1 MDVEV
6 TYIQD
11 GFLTNDVVQEMVREG
26 WRPPKPPEP
35 TGGRLGPHPLSPSC
49 P

>member
-26 WRPPKPPEP
+26 WGPPKPPEP
-35 TGGRLGPHPLSPSC
+35 IGGRLGPHHLSPSC

>member
-26 WRPPKPPEP
+26 WGPPKTP
-35 TGGRLGPHPLSPSC
+35 
-49 P
+49 